1 MTNDILDQAAAVIA
15 AADAMLI
22 GAGAG
27 MGVDSGLPD
36 FRGPQGFWRAYPPYE
51 RLGLNFVALANPR
64 WFADDPELAWGFYG
78 HRMGLYRRTEPH
90 GGFAILRRWVDQMPR
105 GGFVYTSNVD
115 GHFQRAGFDP
125 DRILEVHGAIDGMQC
140 LGDCGIGIF
149 PSEPY
154 EVAIDLETMRAIA
167 PLPACPK
174 CGGRT
179 RPNILM
185 FGDRGW
191 SSSRADAQERR
202 LAAWLRTLDGARLVV
217 VELGRRSGRPDDP
230 DHERGFH
237 RGAGSHADPD
247 QSPRTRRTAR
257 PRQYRDGRPG
267 GPPGPGHAHDFF
279 RGPSNGAG
287 RRSWTAWMM
296 RSSVS
301 GANRVGCP

>member
-1 MTNDILDQAAAVIA
+1 MTDDILDQAAASIA
-15 AADAMLI
+15 GADAILI

-78 HRMGLYRRTEPH
+78 HRMGLYRRTMPH
-90 GGFAILRRWVDQMPR
+90 EGFAILRRWVEQKPR

-125 DRILEVHGAIDGMQC
+125 ERILEVHGAIDGMQC
-140 LGDCGIGIF
+140 MADCGVGIF

-154 EVAIDLETMRAIA
+154 EVAIDLETMRAVP
-167 PLPACPK
+167 PLPACPN
-174 CGGRT
+174 CGDRT

-191 SSSRADAQERR
+191 DSSRTDTQERR
-202 LAAWLRTLDGARLVV
+202 IGAWLRTLESARLVII
-217 VELGRRSGRPDDP
+217 ELGAGLAVPTIRIMSEDFIETPGRTLIRINLR
-230 DHERGFH
+230 E
-237 RGAGSHADPD
+237 S
-247 QSPRTRRTAR
+247 SV
-257 PRQYRDGRPG
+257 
-267 GPPGPGHAHDFF
+267 PPGHIAIPM
-279 RGPSNGAG
+279 GALDAL
-287 RRSWTAWMM
+287 RAVDT
-296 RSSVS
+296 RSS
-301 GANRVGCP
+301 GQ